1 MRENCGKS
9 CNPCMICQDDNENC
23 PAWASLGHCEDDLYA
38 DYMGHCKKSCR
49 QCSPFTAFSALK
61 DKPIKD
67 GELVIT
73 QESIR
78 QQMNRILDLC
88 DDRNGTCGVWK
99 SGTQGYDEISAFE
112 SERCPLAALL
122 LGGGP
127 PPGAQD
133 NWLTELCKVSC
144 DICSSECGYVA
155 KSTRTNRAVKRYRY
169 QCEFIHNVCEGRIH
183 VPGRSLENINNPH
196 MSDKWPGVAGLS
208 CLRGKPRAFMDYASW
223 MRPRFLSK
231 EETEKTDKGFLGY

>member
-1 MRENCGKS
+1 
-9 CNPCMICQDDNENC
+9 
-23 PAWASLGHCEDDLYA
+23 
-38 DYMGHCKKSCR
+38 
-49 QCSPFTAFSALK
+49 
-61 DKPIKD
+61 
-67 GELVIT
+67 
-73 QESIR
+73 
-78 QQMNRILDLC
+78 MNRILDLC
-88 DDRNGTCGVWK
+88 DDRNGTCGIWK
-99 SGTQGYDEISAFE
+99 SGTWGYDEISAFE

-127 PPGAQD
+127 PPGAVRMSSLSQGSKISDRTSISFQQD

-208 CLRGKPRAFMDYASW
+208 CLRSKPQAFMDYASW